1 MEYFEV
7 GTKKDILY
15 WSKRL
20 YQKGMSPA
28 TSGNISVRTDKG
40 ILISSSGV
48 CLNDM
53 DEDDIVLIDFDG
65 NLLEGNKKPSSE
77 KFLHAQIYDLRDD
90 INAIIHSHC
99 PYITAFACSDKTIEV
114 PILPEFIFYFDKIPK
129 APYGL
134 PSSMQLAIDTA
145 ECFKKSDVVLMQ
157 NHGVVCG
164 ANTLQQCFYSLESI
178 RAYAETYFGT
188 QVLGG
193 YKKLTKKQINEIR
206 KLKLQ

>member
-28 TSGNISVRTDKG
+28 TSGNISVRTDRG
-40 ILISSSGV
+40 ILIYSSGV

-53 DEDDIVLIDFDG
+53 SEEDIVLIDFDG
-65 NLLEGNKKPSSE
+65 NLIEGNKKPSNE
-77 KFLHAQIYDLRDD
+77 KFMHAQIYDLRDD
-90 INAIIHSHC
+90 ISAIIHSHC
-99 PYITAFACSDKTIEV
+99 PYITAFACSDKMMNEAIM
-114 PILPEFIFYFDKIPK
+114 PEFVFYFDKIPK

-134 PSSMQLAIDTA
+134 PSSMQLAINTA
-145 ECFKKSDVVLMQ
+145 NCFKTSDVVLMQ

-164 ANTLQQCFYSLESI
+164 ASTLQQAFYTLESLK
-178 RAYAETYFGT
+178 AYAETYFGT

-193 YKKLTKKQINEIR
+193 ARKLSKKEINEIR

>member
-15 WSKRL
+15 WSKRI

-48 CLNDM
+48 CLNDL
-53 DEDDIVLIDFDG
+53 DEADVVLIDFDG
-65 NLLEGNKKPSSE
+65 NLLEGDKKPSSE
-77 KFLHAQIYDLRDD
+77 KILHAQIYDLRDD
-90 INAIIHSHC
+90 VNAIIHSHC
-99 PYITAFACSDKTIEV
+99 QYITAFACSDTTIEV

-129 APYGL
+129 APSGL

-164 ANTLQQCFYSLESI
+164 ANTLQQCFYLLESI